1 MRTPEEIKAYK
12 RQWYLDN
19 KERTKER
26 SKELKKVYK
35 EVNRDKIKQQ
45 SKEYHERTK
54 DKAKA
59 YYEANKEHIK
69 ARQKKFRQEN
79 WELIRQRE
87 KEAQIKKRQDPFY
100 KLKDSI
106 RNRVRASMKSKGFSK
121 NNKTLEILGCTF
133 EEFKLHM
140 EKQFEDWMTWD
151 NHGNP
156 KDGVLDPNKT
166 WDIDHI
172 IPITTAKTED
182 DIYIDLTITPIFSH
196 YAAILIDLLK
206 EIIKTLRLSL

>member
-35 EVNRDKIKQQ
+35 EANRDKIKQQ

-133 EEFKLHM
+133 EEFKSHM

-156 KDGVLDPNKT
+156 KDGILEPNKT

-182 DIYIDLTITPIFSH
+182 DVYRLNH
-196 YAAILIDLLK
+196 YTNLQPLCSYVNRFVKRDN
-206 EIIKTLRLSL
+206 

>member
-35 EVNRDKIKQQ
+35 EANRDKIKQQ

-106 RNRVRASMKSKGFSK
+106 RNRVRASMKSKGLSK

-140 EKQFEDWMTWD
+140 ETQFEDWMNWD

-156 KDGVLDPNKT
+156 KDGVFEPNKT

-182 DIYIDLTITPIFSH
+182 DVYRLNH
-196 YAAILIDLLK
+196 YTNLQPLCSYVNRFVKRDN
-206 EIIKTLRLSL
+206 

>member
-1 MRTPEEIKAYK
+1 MQTPEEIKAYK

-35 EVNRDKIKQQ
+35 EANSDKIKQQ

-54 DKAKA
+54 ELKKT
-59 YYEANKEHIK
+59 YYETNKEHIK
-69 ARQKKFRQEN
+69 TRQKKFRQEN

-106 RNRVRASMKSKGFSK
+106 RNRIRASMKSKGFSK
-121 NNKTLEILGCTF
+121 NNKTLEILGCSF

-140 EKQFEDWMTWD
+140 ENQFEDWMTWD

-156 KDGVLDPNKT
+156 KDGILEPNKT

-172 IPITTAKTED
+172 EPIITAKTED
-182 DIYIDLTITPIFSH
+182 DIIRLNH
-196 YAAILIDLLK
+196 YTNLQPLCSYVNRF
-206 EIIKTLRLSL
+206 IKRDIMI